1 MLSLWQGAFVPRR
14 MIQDNAIVAQ
24 NVMGYGENKMKTRF
38 NKSQNWYE
46 ERLWHNG
53 IEIHFGNNEKI

>member
-14 MIQDNAIVAQ
+14 MIQDNACTKC
-24 NVMGYGENKMKTRF
+24 NRGYKEYEMKTRF
-38 NKSQNWYE
+38 NNSQNWFG

-53 IEIHFGNNEKI
+53 IEIYLGNYEKV